1 MFPSDAAIT
10 VSREELS
17 ALDGLTHD
25 LSNLMTVLLHQVS
38 LLRVNQAAPEFERVM
53 IITGV
58 VTKSEQTL
66 KELLRIFGRM
76 QDLAAK
82 RTSA

>member
-1 MFPSDAAIT
+1 MSPADAPIT

-25 LSNLMTVLLHQVS
+25 LSNLMTVLLYQVS

-66 KELLRIFGRM
+66 KELLRIFGRI
-76 QDLAAK
+76 QGSAAK